1 MRPHKG
7 FSLIELLVVFTVIGI
22 VAAFAFPAYTDYV
35 RRGKVAEAT
44 SNLADLRVKME
55 QFFQDNRTY
64 LNTAGVCA
72 VGTAIALPT
81 GSNAQYFDYS
91 CPAATASATT
101 YTIQAAAKAGLD
113 ISGLTYTIDHSNVKA
128 TNITG
133 GSTIANGGWTGNTS
147 CWVTKKGGVC

>member
-1 MRPHKG
+1 MLPHKG

-64 LNTAGVCA
+64 AGACA
-72 VGTAIALPT
+72 AGTIVVMPS
-81 GSNAQYFDYS
+81 GSNAQYFNYS
-91 CPAATASATT
+91 CPTANATA
-101 YTIQAAAKAGLD
+101 YTIQADAKAGLD
-113 ISGLTYTIDHSNVKA
+113 ISGLTYTINQSNVKA
-128 TNITG
+128 TTITG
-133 GSTIANGGWTGNTS
+133 GSTIANGGWTGNAS